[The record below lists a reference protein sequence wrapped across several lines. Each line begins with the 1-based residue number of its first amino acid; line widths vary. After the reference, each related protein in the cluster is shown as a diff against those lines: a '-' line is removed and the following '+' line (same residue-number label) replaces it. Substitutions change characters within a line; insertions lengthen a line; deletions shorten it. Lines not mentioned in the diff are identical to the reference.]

1 MEVPLFVALQ
11 ASPAVGVFRTPKHRG
26 CCQSRFKGACC
37 GGVAGWARLALRAI
51 FVDPQIAGTNR
62 IDRIHNHRMLPAV
75 LFSESQDLVEGL
87 VEYVVASL
95 LSFFGCRG
103 ICGLSC
109 SHSGHLDE

>member
-1 MEVPLFVALQ
+1 MEVPSFVALQ
-11 ASPAVGVFRTPKHRG
+11 ASLPWGFFGHHNIAGAVSPG
-26 CCQSRFKGACC
+26 SRARVVE
-37 GGVAGWARLALRAI
+37 GVAGWARLALRAI

-87 VEYVVASL
+87 VEYVVGSL

-103 ICGLSC
+103 IC
-109 SHSGHLDE
+109 